1 MQREWPSARTAC
13 GVIVA
18 ATLLAAINDR
28 AYADEIS
35 TTLNGYGTVGG
46 SFTSDRNF
54 AFRHD
59 VSEFNGASSDFY
71 VPLDSRIGA
80 QAVFSYGTQWSAT
93 IQELV
98 RLRGDKSFNPGT
110 EWLYVQYA
118 PTPEWKLRVGR
129 VALDTFL
136 FSESREV
143 GYSLPWFESPPA
155 LYGAEPFQVLDGGQV
170 IWQHEFGHFNWTLQ
184 AGYGTTETNLQFGS
198 TTLKTLGHDT
208 LNASA
213 AVEYQNLLLKV
224 SITQITTP
232 ISLPLGPTDTL
243 TYEAHDRFIAMG
255 AQYDNGK
262 ALVIGEWARRSQNL
276 APVFNEPGSTS
287 KNWYVAAGWHF
298 GKVTPL
304 LSFSNNS
311 PGQSLFAPKG
321 SHNSVGAVLRWDV
334 VQNIAL
340 KAQVMRAKAAD
351 NDYWVA
357 QDLNSDKRVNIY
369 SIGADFLF

>member
-1 MQREWPSARTAC
+1 
-13 GVIVA
+13 
-18 ATLLAAINDR
+18 
-28 AYADEIS
+28 
-35 TTLNGYGTVGG
+35 
-46 SFTSDRNF
+46 
-54 AFRHD
+54 
-59 VSEFNGASSDFY
+59 
-71 VPLDSRIGA
+71 
-80 QAVFSYGTQWSAT
+80 
-93 IQELV
+93 
-98 RLRGDKSFNPGT
+98 
-110 EWLYVQYA
+110 LYVQYA

-198 TTLKTLGHDT
+198 TTIKTLGHDT

-224 SITQITTP
+224 SITQLTTP